1 MSSPACV
8 LGTKLTSRFDLLSH
22 LASPSWAPLRL
33 YMTDFSASASLTSVI
48 SRAASAS
55 FLSAVELELDLPSS
69 QRPFPS
75 QPLCQ
80 RVQWLS
86 LSLALETPCPS
97 LLTSALHQL
106 TTLLSSWSGLSRRS
120 PTSLSDP
127 SSCRS
132 TLSPLDA
139 ASVYYMTSCRHSTLV

>member
-8 LGTKLTSRFDLLSH
+8 LGTKLTSCFYLLSH
-22 LASPSWAPLRL
+22 LASPSWVPLRL

-86 LSLALETPCPS
+86 LSLALEAPRPS

-127 SSCRS
+127 SLPFH
-132 TLSPLDA
+132 TLS
-139 ASVYYMTSCRHSTLV
+139 S